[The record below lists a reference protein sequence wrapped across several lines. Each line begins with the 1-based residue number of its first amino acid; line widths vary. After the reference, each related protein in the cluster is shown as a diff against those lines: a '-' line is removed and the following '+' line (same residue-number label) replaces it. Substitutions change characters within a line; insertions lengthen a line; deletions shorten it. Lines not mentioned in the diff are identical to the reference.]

1 MSYNRRMTLEPLS
14 IVLGMAGS
22 LLVYLLTIAV
32 AWGKINAVLQNLSKV
47 VETMNEKVGECEQ
60 QDAAQNVTLE
70 SHGERLD
77 RLELPL
83 FQRRH

>member
-1 MSYNRRMTLEPLS
+1 MSLEPLS
-14 IVLGMAGS
+14 VALGMAGS
-22 LLVYLLTIAV
+22 ILVYLLTIAV
-32 AWGKINAVLQNLSKV
+32 AWGKINAVVQNLSKV
-47 VETMNEKVGECEQ
+47 VEAVDEKVTRCEQ
-60 QDAAQNVTLE
+60 QDVAQNVTIE